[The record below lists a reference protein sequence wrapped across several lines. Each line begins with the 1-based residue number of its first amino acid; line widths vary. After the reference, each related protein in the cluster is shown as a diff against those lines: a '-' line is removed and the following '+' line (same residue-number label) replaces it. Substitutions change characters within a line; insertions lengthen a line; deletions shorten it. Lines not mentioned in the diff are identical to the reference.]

1 MKALFG
7 LWPEMKPADINRI
20 LKPHGVRLV
29 VKKSKEWG
37 KQVTVTAHPVAVRAR
52 KPKPVAPADPAYT
65 APGQKPDDGLHPGGA
80 LS

>member
-7 LWPEMKPADINRI
+7 LWPEIKPADINRI

-37 KQVTVTAHPVAVRAR
+37 KQVTVTAHPIAGPVKRAR
-52 KPKPVAPADPAYT
+52 TVKPEVLPQAAP
-65 APGQKPDDGLHPGGA
+65 PGPQDDWLP
-80 LS
+80 S